1 MMANHTSSDHHR
13 LFVGSYSPPDKPG
26 VRAFDFDE
34 ASGTLTDRGSLPGIA
49 NPSYLILHPNMKW
62 MYSVSETAQATDGT
76 TGGVVA
82 LRFDSQSLAAEIVNQ
97 QPSGGDWPCHLRLD
111 PTGKWLIVS
120 NYGSGSVGLL
130 PLKEDGSLDEMAHLV
145 QHHGGSVNPARQEGP
160 HAHSSN
166 FTPDG
171 GLLIV
176 ADLGLDRLMLY
187 RLDAAAGKL
196 VAHGEVPI
204 KPGSGPRHMTFGP
217 NGDRLYLATE
227 MGCTVVTLGYDA
239 ASGAFRELQTLDTL
253 PPGAPE
259 TTVADIH
266 LTPDASRLYV
276 SNRGHDSLAVYEVGA
291 DGLLKTL
298 GFRPC
303 AGQTPRNF
311 AVSPNGR
318 FVLVA
323 NQDSGGVDV
332 LPILPGGDELG
343 EPVTRAAVPGAS
355 CIQFLQ

>member
-1 MMANHTSSDHHR
+1 MANHTSSDHYR

-26 VRAFDFDE
+26 VRAFDFDA
-34 ASGTLTDRGSLPGIA
+34 ASGALAERGSLGGII
-49 NPSYLILHPNMKW
+49 NPSYLILHPNLKW
-62 MYSVSETAQATDGT
+62 MYSVSETQQAA
-76 TGGVVA
+76 GGRAGEVVA
-82 LRFDSQSLAAEIVNQ
+82 LRFDSQSLAAEIVNH

-111 PTGKWLIVS
+111 PTGKWLVVT

-130 PLKEDGSLDEMAHLV
+130 PVNEDGSLGDPAEVV
-145 QHHGGSVNPARQEGP
+145 QHQGHSVNPDRQSGP

-187 RLDAAAGKL
+187 KLDTAAGKL
-196 VAHGEVPI
+196 VRHGEVPI
-204 KPGSGPRHMTFGP
+204 EPGSGPRHMTFGP

-227 MGCTVVTLGYDA
+227 MGCTVVTFDYDA
-239 ASGAFRELQTLDTL
+239 ASGAFHELQTLDTL

-276 SNRGHDSLAVYEVGA
+276 SNRGHDSLAVYEVDA
-291 DGLLKTL
+291 NGLLKTL

-303 AGQTPRNF
+303 AGKTPRNF
-311 AVSPNGR
+311 AVSPDGR

-332 LPILPGGDELG
+332 LPINPGGDELG
-343 EPVTRAAVPGAS
+343 EPVARAAVPGAS
-355 CIQFLQ
+355 CVQFLP